1 MITEKD
7 TIKCEAIFDDT
18 KTHRLYWKRVWSKDK
33 PIVCVIMLNP
43 CLSDNIVCDTTT
55 SLVCNNVARLESYGG
70 VIIVNLFSILTN
82 KLQMRWARDIDIN
95 DVENDNYIKKAADE
109 ASIIV
114 LAWGR
119 GAELN
124 VRISNRAEQVLEL
137 LSKHQEKF
145 RVISDGK
152 RKAIHPLTPT
162 CRSVWLLE
170 PFHPE
175 ERTASQ
181 KNSKEALA
189 ETLIPEET
197 TNQESTAAEAD
208 ESVPT

>member
-7 TIKCEAIFDDT
+7 TIKCEAIFNEE
-18 KTHRLYWKRVWSKDK
+18 KSHRLYWKRVWNKEK
-33 PIVCVIMLNP
+33 PLACVIMLNP

-95 DVENDNYIKKAADE
+95 DIENDNYIKKAAE
-109 ASIIV
+109 ESSIIV

-124 VRISNRAEQVLEL
+124 VRISNRADQVLKL
-137 LSKHQEKF
+137 LSKHQDKF

-152 RKAIHPLTPT
+152 RAMIHPLTPT
-162 CRSVWLLE
+162 CRAMWTLE
-170 PFHPE
+170 SFNPE
-175 ERTASQ
+175 EKEQ
-181 KNSKEALA
+181 KIVTA
-189 ETLIPEET
+189 ETDYKE
-197 TNQESTAAEAD
+197 N
-208 ESVPT
+208 VPT